1 MDRARRIALKH
12 SQQLVDYANAEC
24 DRIDAETDKRIEALE
39 AKVAARKEQLERE
52 KKYGKP
58 VQSDV
63 WYQNESP
70 AATDA
75 YAFVSGRAES
85 ARAMAPTSPKGPPP
99 GSWAATARMMAQG
112 DDSGFDWDRWKDEMK
127 ERDMY

>member
-24 DRIDAETDKRIEALE
+24 DRVDAETDKRIAALE
-39 AKVAARKEQLERE
+39 AKVVARKEQLARQ

-58 VQSDV
+58 VQSDA
-63 WYQNESP
+63 WYQNDSP
-70 AATDA
+70 AGECKGDGG
-75 YAFVSGRAES
+75 SLS
-85 ARAMAPTSPKGPPP
+85 GPPP

-127 ERDMY
+127 ERDM